1 MSKIVIILAILFV
14 GLLCEAA
21 GIVYL
26 STGIKEIGPFKEIS
40 VGEVIRV
47 IKSGAA
53 NHRIWL
59 GMAFETAFFVT
70 LLIMMSKGTVS
81 FVWPLTSLSVVFT
94 TVAARYFLHEP
105 VSMLRWG
112 GVLLIMLGAGVVT
125 YTEKVLEH
133 KNPPAPVVQSNAGQ

>member
-1 MSKIVIILAILFV
+1 MTKIFVILGILFV

-26 STGIKEIGPFKEIS
+26 STGIKEIGPFKEVS
-40 VGEVIRV
+40 VGEVVRV
-47 IKSGAA
+47 IKTGAT

-94 TVAARYFLHEP
+94 TVAARYFLNEP
-105 VSMLRWG
+105 VSTLRWG

-125 YTEKVLEH
+125 YTEKVLEQ
-133 KNPPAPVVQSNAGQ
+133 KKPQAPIAQSDAAQ